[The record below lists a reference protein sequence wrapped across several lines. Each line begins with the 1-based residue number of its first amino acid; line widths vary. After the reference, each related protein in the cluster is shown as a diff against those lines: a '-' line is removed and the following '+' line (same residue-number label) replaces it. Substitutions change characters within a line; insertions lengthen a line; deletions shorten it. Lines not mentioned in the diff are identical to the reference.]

1 MSAPELS
8 PGVPS
13 GPAAG
18 VGAVPAAAGPAAVP
32 TARRG
37 RRSLAARVV
46 EVGAAVVVG
55 LVVLV
60 TLVGPWL
67 APADP
72 YRVDVT
78 AGLQAPGTGGHLFGT
93 DAEGRD
99 VLSRVLT
106 GGRETVLSTLLV
118 IAVAALVG
126 TAIGL
131 AAASGPRWVDEVL
144 MRICDV
150 FLSVPS
156 LVLALGVAAVL
167 GPSLSSA
174 VIALAVTWWPGYA
187 RLVRS
192 VVRDTLQL
200 EYVAA
205 ARVLGVSR
213 ARLVRRHLLPSIGDT
228 LLVQTT
234 VDVAAVILVIS
245 GLSFIGVGAQVPSAE
260 WGAMVADGRS
270 YVVTAWWIVVV
281 PGLAIAVTAVAA
293 QLLGDALR
301 TRLDPTL
308 RNRR

>member
-1 MSAPELS
+1 MSEKEAPVS
-8 PGVPS
+8 V
-13 GPAAG
+13 
-18 VGAVPAAAGPAAVP
+18 
-32 TARRG
+32 
-37 RRSLAARVV
+37 AARPQ
-46 EVGAAVVVG
+46 EVGAPAPVPLPRRRDVLGRLVEIVAALIVL
-55 LVVLV
+55 LVVIV
-60 TLVGPWL
+60 TLFGSWL
-67 APADP
+67 APFDP
-72 YRVDVT
+72 YRVDVS
-78 AGLQAPGTGGHLFGT
+78 AAFLAPGVDGHLFGT

-99 VLSRVLT
+99 VLSRILVGAHATLFS
-106 GGRETVLSTLLV
+106 TVIV
-118 IAVAALVG
+118 IVAAAVLG
-126 TAIGL
+126 TAVGV
-131 AAASGPRWVDEVL
+131 AAAAGPRWVDEVL
-144 MRICDV
+144 MRVCDV

-213 ARLVRRHLLPSIGDT
+213 TRMVRRHLLPGIRDT

-234 VDVAAVILVIS
+234 VDVAAIILVIS

-270 YVVTAWWIVVV
+270 YVVTAWWIAVF
-281 PGLAIAVTAVAA
+281 PGLAIAVTAIAA

-301 TRLDPTL
+301 VRLDPTL
-308 RNRR
+308 RSRR

>member
-1 MSAPELS
+1 MT
-8 PGVPS
+8 
-13 GPAAG
+13 AA
-18 VGAVPAAAGPAAVP
+18 
-32 TARRG
+32 
-37 RRSLAARVV
+37 LRVV
-46 EVGAAVVVG
+46 RRVGVTELVSGTV
-55 LVVLV
+55 VVLV
-60 TLVGPWL
+60 LLATLLGPWL

-78 AGLQAPGTGGHLFGT
+78 DAFAAPGSPGHLLGT

-99 VLSRVLT
+99 VLSRLLV
-106 GGRETVLSTLLV
+106 GARETVLSTLIV
-118 IAVAALVG
+118 IAVAAVVG
-126 TAIGL
+126 TAIGV
-131 AAASGPRWVDEVL
+131 AAAAGPRWVDEVL
-144 MRICDV
+144 MRVCDV

-234 VDVAAVILVIS
+234 VDVAAVVLVVS

-270 YVVTAWWIVVV
+270 YVVTAWWISIA
-281 PGLAIAVTAVAA
+281 PGVAIAVTAIAA
-293 QLLGDALR
+293 QLLGDAVR

-308 RNRR
+308 SRR

>member
-1 MSAPELS
+1 MT
-8 PGVPS
+8 
-13 GPAAG
+13 
-18 VGAVPAAAGPAAVP
+18 AAVRASRV
-32 TARRG
+32 ARSWG
-37 RRSLAARVV
+37 SLRRFGVTELLA
-46 EVGAAVVVG
+46 GGVVG
-55 LVVLV
+55 LVLVVSVL
-60 TLVGPWL
+60 GPWL
-67 APADP
+67 APQDP

-78 AGLQAPGTGGHLFGT
+78 QALQAPSWGGHLLGT

-99 VLSRVLT
+99 VLSRLLV
-106 GGRETVLSTLLV
+106 GARETVLSTLVV
-118 IAVAALVG
+118 IVVAAVVG
-126 TAIGL
+126 TAVGV
-131 AAASGPRWVDEVL
+131 AAAAGPRWVDEVL

-200 EYVAA
+200 EYVSA

-213 ARLVRRHLLPSIGDT
+213 SRLVRRHLLPSIGDT

-234 VDVAAVILVIS
+234 VDVAAVVLVVS

-270 YVVTAWWIVVV
+270 YVVTAWWVSIA

-293 QLLGDALR
+293 QLLGDAVR

-308 RNRR
+308 SRR

>member
-1 MSAPELS
+1 MIGASEETGNSISVAL
-8 PGVPS
+8 
-13 GPAAG
+13 PA
-18 VGAVPAAAGPAAVP
+18 AVPAATETSGTRTSRAK
-32 TARRG
+32 RI
-37 RRSLAARVV
+37 AARAI
-46 EVGAAVVVG
+46 EVWAG
-55 LVVLV
+55 LVVLGV
-60 TLVGPWL
+60 VVVVVFGPWL

-72 YRVDVT
+72 YRVDV
-78 AGLQAPGTGGHLFGT
+78 ANAFAEPGTAGHLFGT

-126 TAIGL
+126 TTVGI
-131 AAASGPRWVDEVL
+131 AAAAGPRWLDEVL

-234 VDVAAVILVIS
+234 VDVAAIILVIS

-281 PGLAIAVTAVAA
+281 PGLAIALTAIAA

-301 TRLDPTL
+301 VRLDPTL
-308 RNRR
+308 RSRR

>member
-1 MSAPELS
+1 MSVAVRPQAVAAPAPVPLPRRREVLS
-8 PGVPS
+8 RLVE
-13 GPAAG
+13 
-18 VGAVPAAAGPAAVP
+18 V
-32 TARRG
+32 
-37 RRSLAARVV
+37 LAA
-46 EVGAAVVVG
+46 
-55 LVVLV
+55 LVVLGVVIV
-60 TLVGPWL
+60 TFLGSWL
-67 APADP
+67 APFDP
-72 YRVDVT
+72 YRVDVS
-78 AGLQAPGTGGHLFGT
+78 AAFLPPGVDGHLFGT

-99 VLSRVLT
+99 VLSRILV
-106 GGRETVLSTLLV
+106 GAHETVFSTV
-118 IAVAALVG
+118 IV
-126 TAIGL
+126 IL
-131 AAASGPRWVDEVL
+131 AAAVLGTAVGVAAAAGPRWVDEVL

-213 ARLVRRHLLPSIGDT
+213 TRMVRRHLLPGIRDT

-234 VDVAAVILVIS
+234 VDVAAIILVIS

-270 YVVTAWWIVVV
+270 YVVTAWWVAVF
-281 PGLAIAVTAVAA
+281 PGLAIAVTAIAA

-301 TRLDPTL
+301 VRLDPTL
-308 RNRR
+308 RSRR

>member
-1 MSAPELS
+1 MTAATTAGDVPVAAP
-8 PGVPS
+8 VR
-13 GPAAG
+13 AK
-18 VGAVPAAAGPAAVP
+18 
-32 TARRG
+32 RG
-37 RRSLAARVV
+37 RQWTARVV
-46 EVGAAVVVG
+46 EISALVVVLG
-55 LVVLV
+55 VLVV

-67 APADP
+67 APGDP
-72 YRVDVT
+72 YRVDVANAFLSPGT
-78 AGLQAPGTGGHLFGT
+78 AGHLLGT

-118 IAVAALVG
+118 IAFAALVG
-126 TAIGL
+126 TAVGL
-131 AAASGPRWVDEVL
+131 AAAAGPRWLDELL

-192 VVRDTLQL
+192 VIRDTLQL

-213 ARLVRRHLLPSIGDT
+213 TRLVRRHLLPSVGDT

-234 VDVAAVILVIS
+234 VDVAAIILVIS

-281 PGLAIAVTAVAA
+281 PGLAIAITAIAA
-293 QLLGDALR
+293 QLLGDSLR
-301 TRLDPTL
+301 VRLDPTL

>member
-1 MSAPELS
+1 MTAAARAPRVLRS
-8 PGVPS
+8 LGS
-13 GPAAG
+13 LRRF
-18 VGAVPAAAGPAAVP
+18 GAVELVAG
-32 TARRG
+32 T
-37 RRSLAARVV
+37 VV
-46 EVGAAVVVG
+46 ALV
-55 LVVLV
+55 LVVSL
-60 TLVGPWL
+60 LGPWL
-67 APADP
+67 APEDP

-78 AGLQAPGTGGHLFGT
+78 SALQAPSWGAHLLGT

-99 VLSRVLT
+99 VLSRLLV
-106 GGRETVLSTLLV
+106 GARETVLSTLVV

-126 TAIGL
+126 TAVGI
-131 AAASGPRWVDEVL
+131 AAAAGPRWVDEVL
-144 MRICDV
+144 MRVCDV

-200 EYVAA
+200 EYVSA
-205 ARVLGVSR
+205 ARVLGVPR

-234 VDVAAVILVIS
+234 VDVAAVVLVVS

-270 YVVTAWWIVVV
+270 YVVTAWWVSIA
-281 PGLAIAVTAVAA
+281 PGVAIAVTAVAA
-293 QLLGDALR
+293 QLLGDAVR

-308 RNRR
+308 SRR

>member
-1 MSAPELS
+1 MT
-8 PGVPS
+8 
-13 GPAAG
+13 
-18 VGAVPAAAGPAAVP
+18 AAATTAGDVSVAAPVR
-32 TARRG
+32 AKRG
-37 RRSLAARVV
+37 RRWTARVV
-46 EVGAAVVVG
+46 EISALVVVLG
-55 LVVLV
+55 VLVV

-67 APADP
+67 APGDP
-72 YRVDVT
+72 DRVDVANAFLSPGT
-78 AGLQAPGTGGHLFGT
+78 AGHLLGT

-118 IAVAALVG
+118 ITFAALVG
-126 TAIGL
+126 TAVGL
-131 AAASGPRWVDEVL
+131 AAAAGPRWLDELL

-213 ARLVRRHLLPSIGDT
+213 TRLVRRHLLPSVGDT

-234 VDVAAVILVIS
+234 VDVAAIILVIS

-281 PGLAIAVTAVAA
+281 PGLAIAITAIAA
-293 QLLGDALR
+293 QLLGDSLR
-301 TRLDPTL
+301 VRLDPTL